1 MKNFRYHNYTE
12 IIFGKDSE
20 NEVGIYIKKYA
31 SKILLHYGGGSIKK
45 SGLYDRVKSALE
57 KENIEVIELGGVKP
71 NPRLSLVKEGIKLC
85 KEHNI
90 DFILAVGGGSVID
103 SSKAIAIGANYDGDV
118 WDFFMGKKI
127 EHEPLKLGV
136 ILTIPAAGSESSV
149 SCVITNEE
157 TLIKKGVNSPLIRPM
172 FAIMNPELTFT
183 LPKYQTACGIVDMF
197 CHILERYFTN
207 ELHVDV
213 TDGLCEGL
221 MKAIIKNAERI
232 LKEPNNYEIRA
243 EIMLAGLIAHNGSL
257 DLGRVGDWASH
268 NMEHELSAIY
278 DIAHGAGLAITTPA
292 WAKYVYKHNIPR
304 FVRFANQVFNVE
316 VNPFNLEETALKGI
330 EELEKF
336 FRSLDLPTRLSE
348 VSEIKA
354 DDELFKLMAQK
365 IVETYGTIGRF
376 VTLEFDDIVSIYR
389 LAK

>member
-20 NEVGIYIKKYA
+20 NEVGIHIKKYA

-304 FVRFANQVFNVE
+304 FVRFANQVFNIE

>member
-20 NEVGIYIKKYA
+20 NEVGIHIKKYA

-221 MKAIIKNAERI
+221 MKAIIKNAEHI

-304 FVRFANQVFNVE
+304 FVRFANQVFNIE

>member
-20 NEVGIYIKKYA
+20 NEVGIHIKKYA

-71 NPRLSLVKEGIKLC
+71 NPRLSLIKEGIKLC

-304 FVRFANQVFNVE
+304 FVRFANQVFNIE

>member
-20 NEVGIYIKKYA
+20 NEVGIHIKKYA

-330 EELEKF
+330 EELERF

>member
-1 MKNFRYHNYTE
+1 
-12 IIFGKDSE
+12 
-20 NEVGIYIKKYA
+20 
-31 SKILLHYGGGSIKK
+31 
-45 SGLYDRVKSALE
+45 
-57 KENIEVIELGGVKP
+57 
-71 NPRLSLVKEGIKLC
+71 
-85 KEHNI
+85 
-90 DFILAVGGGSVID
+90 
-103 SSKAIAIGANYDGDV
+103 
-118 WDFFMGKKI
+118 MGKKI

-330 EELEKF
+330 EELERF

>member
-20 NEVGIYIKKYA
+20 NEVGIHIKKYA

-157 TLIKKGVNSPLIRPM
+157 TLIKKGVNSPLIRPK

-221 MKAIIKNAERI
+221 MK
-232 LKEPNNYEIRA
+232 LY
-243 EIMLAGLIAHNGSL
+243 
-257 DLGRVGDWASH
+257 
-268 NMEHELSAIY
+268 
-278 DIAHGAGLAITTPA
+278 
-292 WAKYVYKHNIPR
+292 
-304 FVRFANQVFNVE
+304 
-316 VNPFNLEETALKGI
+316 
-330 EELEKF
+330 
-336 FRSLDLPTRLSE
+336 
-348 VSEIKA
+348 
-354 DDELFKLMAQK
+354 
-365 IVETYGTIGRF
+365 
-376 VTLEFDDIVSIYR
+376 
-389 LAK
+389 

>member
-20 NEVGIYIKKYA
+20 NEVGIHIKKYA

>member
-20 NEVGIYIKKYA
+20 NEVGIHIKKYA

-268 NMEHELSAIY
+268 NMEHELSAIV
-278 DIAHGAGLAITTPA
+278 ISLMEQVNITTPA
-292 WAKYVYKHNIPR
+292 WAKYVYKHNIH
-304 FVRFANQVFNVE
+304 V
-316 VNPFNLEETALKGI
+316 L
-330 EELEKF
+330 
-336 FRSLDLPTRLSE
+336 
-348 VSEIKA
+348 
-354 DDELFKLMAQK
+354 
-365 IVETYGTIGRF
+365 
-376 VTLEFDDIVSIYR
+376 
-389 LAK
+389 

>member
-20 NEVGIYIKKYA
+20 NEVGIHIKKYA

-85 KEHNI
+85 KEHDI